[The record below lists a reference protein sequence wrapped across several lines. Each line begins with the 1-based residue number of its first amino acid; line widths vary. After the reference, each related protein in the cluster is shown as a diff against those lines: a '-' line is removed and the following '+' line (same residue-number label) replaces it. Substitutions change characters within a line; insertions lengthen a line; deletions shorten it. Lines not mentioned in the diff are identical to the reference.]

1 MTIEV
6 SLFGYITLFRHSFR
20 LFLELYQL
28 LLSITLLNL
37 NTLDQMGNR
46 EKTLLIWQTS
56 DALKHYIRRK
66 FRSNLMKF

>member
-56 DALKHYIRRK
+56 DALKHYIRPK
-66 FRSNLMKF
+66 FRSYLMTF